1 MADER
6 TMGSSNRGQMM
17 FYIWNK
23 KGFKNLKRKRISRA
37 LEQGHRLFYGIVEHE
52 LRGLDSYAVVEDMR
66 IKRGY

>member
-1 MADER
+1 
-6 TMGSSNRGQMM
+6 M

-23 KGFKNLKRKRISRA
+23 TGFRNLKRKRVSRA
-37 LEQGHRLFYGIVEHE
+37 IEQGHRLFYGTVEHE